1 MHSAGSIPHNA
12 TGNAKL
18 VQNTLGHARVSTTL
32 DIYVHA
38 DPKAAEQGTELLAKE
53 IIGDVALRYGCGGRI

>member
-1 MHSAGSIPHNA
+1 MGK
-12 TGNAKL
+12 AKL

-32 DIYVHA
+32 DIYVHV